1 MMSLPT
7 FTNPN
12 ITTDEL
18 LAEQTRLHTQA
29 DNLLAN
35 TGLADIFGRYGA
47 VSPIEGSY
55 GYGLM
60 VYPDLDMQ
68 VITDNQLT
76 KQEFAK
82 MVGEFAE
89 ADYVRGFSV
98 ADRANFASINPGR
111 PKGYWLGLDIP
122 FENDR
127 WGIDLW
133 VQTIEQA
140 TGDSDNYKEK
150 LAHLN
155 PEQIAAIL
163 AIKYHLIREGL
174 YGKQYLSV
182 DVYDAV
188 VERGVLT
195 YDDFKDVKEA

>member
-7 FTNPN
+7 FTNPD

-18 LAEQTRLHTQA
+18 LAEQTRLHIQA
-29 DNLLAN
+29 DKLLAT
-35 TGLADIFGRYGA
+35 TGLLGIFGRYGA

-68 VITDNQLT
+68 VITDHQLT

-82 MVGEFAE
+82 MVSEFAA
-89 ADYVRGFSV
+89 ADFVRGFSV
-98 ADRANFASINPGR
+98 ADRANFATIHAGR
-111 PKGYWLGLDIP
+111 PTGYWLGLDVP

-133 VQTIEQA
+133 VQTPEQA
-140 TGDSDNYKEK
+140 SGDSDRYKEK
-150 LAHLN
+150 LAHLS
-155 PEQIAAIL
+155 PEQVAAIL

-188 VERGVLT
+188 VDHDMLT
-195 YDDFKDVKEA
+195 YDDFKNAKLK

>member
-1 MMSLPT
+1 MMYLPT
-7 FTNPN
+7 FTNPD

-18 LAEQTRLHTQA
+18 LAEQTRLHSQA
-29 DNLLAN
+29 DKLLVE
-35 TGLADIFGRYGA
+35 TGLTNIFGKYGTI
-47 VSPIEGSY
+47 SPVEGSY

-68 VITDNQLT
+68 IITDHQLT
-76 KQEFAK
+76 KQEFADFVRE
-82 MVGEFAE
+82 MATTDF
-89 ADYVRGFSV
+89 VRGFSV
-98 ADRANFASINPGR
+98 ADRANFASIHAGR
-111 PKGYWLGLDIP
+111 PTGYWLGLDIP

-133 VQTIEQA
+133 VQTPEQA

-150 LAHLN
+150 LAHLT
-155 PEQIAAIL
+155 PEQITAIL
-163 AIKYHLIREGL
+163 TIKYHLIREGL

-188 VERGVLT
+188 LGGVSSF
-195 YDDFKDVKEA
+195 DEFMSKH

>member
-1 MMSLPT
+1 MMTLPT

-18 LAEQTRLHTQA
+18 LAEETRLHAQA
-29 DNLLAN
+29 DKLLSN
-35 TGLADIFGRYGA
+35 TGLADTFGRYGTI
-47 VSPIEGSY
+47 SPIEGSY

-68 VITDNQLT
+68 VITNHQLT
-76 KQEFAK
+76 KQEFAS
-82 MVGEFAE
+82 MVSEFAG
-89 ADYVRGFSV
+89 ADFVRGLSI
-98 ADRANFASINPGR
+98 ADLVHFAPRRPGR
-111 PKGYWLGLDIP
+111 PTGYWIGLDVP
-122 FENDR
+122 FEDDR

-133 VQTIEQA
+133 VQTPEQA

-150 LAHLN
+150 LTHLSS
-155 PEQIAAIL
+155 EQIAAIL

-188 VERGVLT
+188 TDRGVLT
-195 YDDFKDVKEA
+195 YDDFKNTKP